1 VENIKILYRGRKNNI
16 KVTPRG
22 APESARRARVV
33 FFDAGK
39 EA

>member
-1 VENIKILYRGRKNNI
+1 VENIKILYRGEKNNI

-22 APESARRARVV
+22 AAESAPRALVV
-33 FFDAGK
+33 FFDAGR